1 MAKGRISQQE
11 LKRDPL
17 MEQYI
22 NTTTWV
28 KGRTQPILKWGT
40 IIAVLLVVAAIV
52 WIFISRRESNAR
64 EALAEAFRY
73 HDAMVANPIP
83 AGVKKIV
90 FTTDEEKDRKSYEF
104 FTKAA
109 NDYPSFNGE
118 IGRFYAAMHQLKFE
132 PEKAEVT
139 LRDLAQKDNDIGA
152 QARFALASRFEAVGK
167 FDEAI
172 AEYKKLRE
180 KPLNLPTQVIDCNIA
195 NIYEKQGKTQE
206 AIDLY
211 FGVANNPEW
220 RSAQVGVR
228 AGNRL
233 SILSP
238 EKFAMLPEQKESN
251 MFGGAS
257 MIQ

>member
-1 MAKGRISQQE
+1 MSLLRFHSNLNREFILIIL
-11 LKRDPL
+11 LK
-17 MEQYI
+17 Y
-22 NTTTWV
+22 
-28 KGRTQPILKWGT
+28 
-40 IIAVLLVVAAIV
+40 
-52 WIFISRRESNAR
+52 
-64 EALAEAFRY
+64 
-73 HDAMVANPIP
+73 
-83 AGVKKIV
+83 
-90 FTTDEEKDRKSYEF
+90 
-104 FTKAA
+104 TKAA